1 MIKIITLAAASFL
14 LISCQTEQLY
24 LSQNFT
30 EPGSFTSQAEGP
42 AVDKEGNLYA
52 VSFEYKE
59 TVGKVSP
66 CGNASIFIKMPKG
79 STANG
84 IRFSSKEE
92 MFLADY
98 SGHNVLK
105 SDAQG
110 NVSVFAHNP
119 AMNQPNDLAIMDND
133 ILFASDPNWSKGN
146 GQLWRI
152 TPDGKTT
159 CLEKNMGTTNGIEV
173 SPDQKKLYVNES
185 KQLNLWVYDLS
196 KSGEVSNKRL
206 LYKFKDGGLDGMR
219 CDAEGNV
226 YVTRWG
232 SGLVAVISPDGK
244 LLRNIKTKGKRPT
257 NIAFGG
263 PDGKTAYVTSADK
276 GNIETFRV
284 DIPGR
289 SWAMRNRK
297 K

>member
-1 MIKIITLAAASFL
+1 MIKLSILSFFSL
-14 LISCQTEQLY
+14 LLFSCQTEQLY
-24 LSQNFT
+24 KSENFT
-30 EPGSFTSQAEGP
+30 EPGSFTAQAEGP

-52 VSFEYKE
+52 VSYSYKE
-59 TVGKVSP
+59 TIGKVTP
-66 CGNASIFIKMPKG
+66 CGKASIFIKMPKG

-98 SGHNVLK
+98 TGHNVLK

-110 NVSVFAHNP
+110 NVSVFAYN
-119 AMNQPNDLAIMDND
+119 ASMNQPNDLAIMDNNT
-133 ILFASDPNWSKGN
+133 LFASDPNWAKGT

-152 TPDGKTT
+152 SSNGKTT
-159 CLEKNMGTTNGIEV
+159 CLEKNMGTTNGVEV

-196 KSGEVSNKRL
+196 EDGNISNKTL

-219 CDAEGNV
+219 CDALGNI
-226 YVTRWG
+226 YVTRHG
-232 SGLVAVISPDGK
+232 NGIIAVISPQGK
-244 LLRNIKTKGKRPT
+244 LLRTIKLNGTQPT

-263 PDGKTAYVTSADK
+263 PDGRTEYVTLADK

-284 DIPGR
+284 ETPGR
-289 SWAMRNRK
+289 SWQMRNK
-297 K
+297 